1 MPQLRFNFVPLSELA
16 KVEKDAQVDII
27 GILKTV
33 GDVSE
38 LISKSTNKPYQKR
51 DLTLVDTSRFDVR
64 LAIWGAA
71 AQNFDAPLESVIAFK
86 GVKVSD
92 FGGLSLSML
101 MSSSM
106 TLEPDIDEAYKL
118 KGWFDAQ
125 GRTET
130 FKSHHI
136 AGIGQ
141 VGGRADVYKT
151 LDEVTVERLGL
162 NNEKADFYTTRATI
176 VFLKQST
183 VSYPACLTQECNKKV
198 LQIGEGEWKCEKCDK
213 SWPKPEYRL
222 EEFTPGNAVDL
233 ANLI

>member
-16 KVEKDAQVDII
+16 KVEKDAQVDVI
-27 GILKTV
+27 GILKSA

-38 LISKSTNKPYQKR
+38 LVSKTTNKPYQKR
-51 DLTLVDTSRFDVR
+51 DLTLVDTSGFDVR
-64 LAIWGAA
+64 LAVWGAT

-92 FGGLSLSML
+92 FGGLSLSMS

-106 TLEPDIDEAYKL
+106 TLEPDIDEAHKL

-130 FKSHHI
+130 FKSHHGT
-136 AGIGQ
+136 GIGQ
-141 VGGRADVYKT
+141 AGGRVDVYKT
-151 LDEVTVERLGL
+151 LDEVATEGLGH
-162 NNEKADFYTTRATI
+162 NEKADYYTTRATI

-183 VSYPACLTQECNKKV
+183 VSYPACLSPECNKKV
-198 LQIGEGEWKCEKCDK
+198 LQTGEGEWKCEKCDK
-213 SWPKPEYRL
+213 SWPKPQHRL
-222 EEFTPGNAVDL
+222 EEFTLGNAVGL
-233 ANLI
+233 ANLM

>member
-1 MPQLRFNFVPLSELA
+1 MPQLRFNFVPLSELP
-16 KVEKDAQVDII
+16 KVEKDAQVDVI
-27 GILKTV
+27 GILKSV

-51 DLTLVDTSRFDVR
+51 DLTLVDTSGFDVR

-92 FGGLSLSML
+92 FGGISLSML

-106 TLEPDIDEAYKL
+106 SLEPDIDEAYKL

-130 FKSHHI
+130 FRSHHS
-136 AGIGQ
+136 AGIGPA
-141 VGGRADVYKT
+141 GGRADVYKT
-151 LDEVTVERLGL
+151 LEEVTTEGLGH
-162 NNEKADFYTTRATI
+162 NEKADFYTTRATI

-183 VSYPACLTQECNKKV
+183 VSYPACLTQDCNKKV
-198 LQIGEGEWKCEKCDK
+198 IHIGEGEWKCEKCDK
-213 SWPKPEYRL
+213 SWPKPQHRL
-222 EEFTPGNAVDL
+222 EELNPGKQWT
-233 ANLI
+233 